1 MRPRTLRRGT
11 VAALSTGFILLAGAV
26 PAAAHV
32 AVTPDTAAPGG
43 YSKLTFRVPDE
54 LPDAST
60 VKVEVALPADQPVAS
75 VRVKPL
81 PGWTV
86 TMQQRTLSKPL
97 TNHGK
102 KITTAV
108 SRIVW
113 TGGKIQPGEFQ
124 EFDVNLGPLPEQ
136 GDSMVFKALQ
146 TYDNGDVVRWIDPP
160 AADGSEPEHPAP
172 VVRLVNDA
180 DSSAAS
186 SAGTSTATT
195 SAPATATADAERTV
209 AGSTSEHDSSAR
221 LLGGAA
227 LAIALLAIV
236 LSLVTRTRPSRGNR
250 S

>member
-1 MRPRTLRRGT
+1 MRPRTLRLGT
-11 VAALSTGFILLAGAV
+11 VAALSTGFVLLAGAV
-26 PAAAHV
+26 PASAHV
-32 AVTPDTAAPGG
+32 GVTPDTAAPGG
-43 YSKLTFRVPDE
+43 YSKLTFRVPNE

-81 PGWTV
+81 PGWAV
-86 TMQQRTLSKPL
+86 TMQKHTLSKPL
-97 TNHGK
+97 TNHGE

-146 TYDNGDVVRWIDPP
+146 TYDNGEVLRWIDPP

-180 DSSAAS
+180 DSSAD

-195 SAPATATADAERTV
+195 SAPATADTKQTAADPA
-209 AGSTSEHDSSAR
+209 SEQDSSAR

-236 LSLVTRTRPSRGNR
+236 LSLVTRTRPSRGHR